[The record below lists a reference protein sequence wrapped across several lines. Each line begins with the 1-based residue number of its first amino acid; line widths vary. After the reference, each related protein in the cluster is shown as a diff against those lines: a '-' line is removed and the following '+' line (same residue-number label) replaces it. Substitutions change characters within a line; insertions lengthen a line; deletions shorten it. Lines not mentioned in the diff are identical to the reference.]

1 MPFPLI
7 WVLTGALAVA
17 QGVKCLLDDDS
28 SSESSSYE
36 AERRAEQRAQ
46 AARRQ
51 QAQKELQ
58 QQRQAARRAVDLA
71 LHSLCAQY
79 NLPSS
84 PLAELPHAPARGEQ
98 QLIQA
103 LAQQAAQVQSQHQQR
118 LDALDRALQALG
130 KLA

>member
-1 MPFPLI
+1 MPLPLF
-7 WVLTGALAVA
+7 WVITGALAVA

-28 SSESSSYE
+28 SSDSSCYE
-36 AERRAEQRAQ
+36 EERRAEQRAQ
-46 AARRQ
+46 EARRQ

-79 NLPSS
+79 HLPSAL
-84 PLAELPHAPARGEQ
+84 LAELPHAPARGEQ
-98 QLIQA
+98 QLLQA
-103 LAQQAAQVQSQHQQR
+103 LAQQAAQAQSQHQQR
-118 LDALDRALQALG
+118 LDALGRALQALD